1 MTRARVAFVG
11 VPPSARRYKNS
22 LHAFRTIAKE
32 GGVAAFSSGLLPCML
47 RAFPANAACF
57 FGMELS
63 MSLLT
68 GMGMD

>member
-47 RAFPANAACF
+47 RAFPANAVGFVVYEGVA
-57 FGMELS
+57 GALR
-63 MSLLT
+63 
-68 GMGMD
+68 GK